1 MSSVVSSEHGSSS
14 AAAAAAAKAK
24 ASGSGDPSTGPSGS
38 GTGNTGTSYEKAA
51 EELKIE
57 EITRKQPVKRMGE
70 SGMSTNFSTNYVKLS
85 CKNKGL
91 YQYVVHYEPPIDSQ
105 YHRIKLLYQLS
116 EITGFVRL
124 FDGYVLFLPIL
135 LPDKTTALKVKRKND
150 GSEILVKIQLTKILP
165 PEHVPGTVFNI
176 IFKK

>member
-14 AAAAAAAKAK
+14 AAAAKAK
-24 ASGSGDPSTGPSGS
+24 ASGSVDPSTGPSF
-38 GTGNTGTSYEKAA
+38 EKAA
-51 EELKIE
+51 KELKIE

-70 SGMSTNFSTNYVKLS
+70 TDTPTNFSTNYVKLS

-124 FDGYVLFLPIL
+124 FDGYVL
-135 LPDKTTALKVKRKND
+135 LK
-150 GSEILVKIQLTKILP
+150 
-165 PEHVPGTVFNI
+165 
-176 IFKK
+176 